1 MIVDYSRMF
10 IKYVDY
16 MDISSTSSYRKI
28 MTKSSHPVLFDR
40 TIRSTK
46 SESDNLIDEA
56 LQFLE
61 ELHQWGLAANVSE
74 FNFRLALDEAVV
86 NAVHHGNRCDP
97 EKRVSVIIN
106 ACKNK
111 IKITVTDEGKGFCPY
126 DILKPTDKKNRFA
139 VHGRGIHLIKNI
151 CRVKWNNK
159 GNIISIMLRD

>member
-1 MIVDYSRMF
+1 MVDFFRLS

-16 MDISSTSSYRKI
+16 IDISSTSSDRKMI
-28 MTKSSHPVLFDR
+28 TKCRHPVVFNR

-46 SESDNLIDEA
+46 TESDNLTDEA

-61 ELHQWGLAANVSE
+61 VLHQRGLATNVSE

-106 ACKNK
+106 AYKKK
-111 IKITVTDEGKGFCPY
+111 IKITVTDEGNGFCPS
-126 DILKPTDKKNRFA
+126 DITKPTDKKNRFA
-139 VHGRGIHLIKNI
+139 MHGRGIHLIKNI
-151 CRVKWNNK
+151 CRVRWSTT
-159 GNIISIMLRD
+159 GNRVSIELCN